1 MSDICVIMNDLKK
14 EINKNIEGLEFF
26 YGGAKRNGLWY
37 YLSKIQQ
44 DKYVL
49 LTCNRKVEAKN
60 IKIRNIF
67 NWLSLQITSDI
78 DIDFFKNQSNGII
91 TDQLPCHHLPHF
103 LENKS
108 ILQYDSQYAKNNTDN
123 MHKYVNEMFAVY
135 VQPKSENCSM
145 QSQAALS
152 TLMNTFDYHP
162 TALDLTSCNILPPP
176 ETSA

>member
-14 EINKNIEGLEFF
+14 EINKNIEGLDFF
-26 YGGAKRNGLWY
+26 YAGAKQAGLWY

-44 DKYVL
+44 GKYVL

-67 NWLSLQITSDI
+67 NWLSFQITSDI
-78 DIDFFKNQSNGII
+78 NIDSFKDQSGGVL
-91 TDQLPCHHLPHF
+91 DGPLPCHSLPYF
-103 LENKS
+103 VENKS
-108 ILQYDSQYAKNNTDN
+108 ILKYESQFAKNNN
-123 MHKYVNEMFAVY
+123 ENIHKYTNELFTVY
-135 VQPKSENCSM
+135 VKPKSENCSM

-162 TALDLTSCNILPPP
+162 TVIDLTSCNILPPP
-176 ETSA
+176 ETST